1 MTDGEFMDM
10 EQRII
15 EGYNRSN
22 VIKDCKWSKL
32 QYGIT
37 ITIAVGILALVAIET
52 IKLIEVIKCIYQ
64 Q

>member
-52 IKLIEVIKCIYQ
+52 IKLIEVLKCI
-64 Q
+64 

>member
-15 EGYNRSN
+15 EGYNRSD

-37 ITIAVGILALVAIET
+37 ITIAVGLLALVAIET
-52 IKLIEVIKCIYQ
+52 IKLIEVIKCI
-64 Q
+64 

>member
-15 EGYNRSN
+15 ESYDRANIAKG
-22 VIKDCKWSKL
+22 CKWSKL

-52 IKLIEVIKCIYQ
+52 IKLIEVLKYI
-64 Q
+64 

>member
-32 QYGIT
+32 QYRIT

-52 IKLIEVIKCIYQ
+52 IKLIEVLKCI
-64 Q
+64 

>member
-1 MTDGEFMDM
+1 MTDDEFMDM

-52 IKLIEVIKCIYQ
+52 IKLIEVIKCI
-64 Q
+64 

>member
-1 MTDGEFMDM
+1 MTDGEFLDM

-22 VIKDCKWSKL
+22 VIKKCKWSKL

-37 ITIAVGILALVAIET
+37 ITIAVGMIALVVIEAIR
-52 IKLIEVIKCIYQ
+52 LIEVIKCI
-64 Q
+64 

>member
-37 ITIAVGILALVAIET
+37 ITIAVGILALAAIEA
-52 IKLIEVIKCIYQ
+52 IKLIEVLKCI
-64 Q
+64 

>member
-15 EGYNRSN
+15 ESYDRANIAKG
-22 VIKDCKWSKL
+22 CKWSKL

-37 ITIAVGILALVAIET
+37 ITIAVGMLALVAIET
-52 IKLIEVIKCIYQ
+52 IKLIEVIKCI
-64 Q
+64 

>member
-32 QYGIT
+32 QYGII

-52 IKLIEVIKCIYQ
+52 IKLIEVLKCI
-64 Q
+64 

>member
-15 EGYNRSN
+15 ESYNKSN

-37 ITIAVGILALVAIET
+37 ITIAVGMLALVAIET
-52 IKLIEVIKCIYQ
+52 IRLIEVIKCI
-64 Q
+64 

>member
-15 EGYNRSN
+15 ESYNRSN

-37 ITIAVGILALVAIET
+37 ITIAVGMLALVAIET
-52 IKLIEVIKCIYQ
+52 IKLIEVIKCI
-64 Q
+64 

>member
-15 EGYNRSN
+15 ESYNRSN
-22 VIKDCKWSKL
+22 VIKDYKWSKL

-37 ITIAVGILALVAIET
+37 ITIAVGMIALVVIEAIR
-52 IKLIEVIKCIYQ
+52 LIEVIKCI
-64 Q
+64 

>member
-37 ITIAVGILALVAIET
+37 ITIAVGMIALVAIET
-52 IKLIEVIKCIYQ
+52 IKLIEVLKCI
-64 Q
+64 

>member
-15 EGYNRSN
+15 EGYNRGN
-22 VIKDCKWSKL
+22 IIKDCKWSKL

-52 IKLIEVIKCIYQ
+52 IKLIEVLKCI
-64 Q
+64 

>member
-15 EGYNRSN
+15 EGYSRANM
-22 VIKDCKWSKL
+22 VKKCKWSKL

-37 ITIAVGILALVAIET
+37 ITIAVGMIALVVIEA
-52 IKLIEVIKCIYQ
+52 IKLIEVLKCI
-64 Q
+64 

>member
-15 EGYNRSN
+15 ESYNRSN

-37 ITIAVGILALVAIET
+37 ITIAVGMLALVVIEAIR
-52 IKLIEVIKCIYQ
+52 LIEVLKCI
-64 Q
+64 

>member
-15 EGYNRSN
+15 DSYNRSN
-22 VIKDCKWSKL
+22 IIKDCKWSKL

-37 ITIAVGILALVAIET
+37 ITIAVGMLALVVIET
-52 IKLIEVIKCIYQ
+52 IRLIEVIKCI
-64 Q
+64 

>member
-1 MTDGEFMDM
+1 MTDDEFMDM

-37 ITIAVGILALVAIET
+37 ITIAVGMLALVAIET
-52 IKLIEVIKCIYQ
+52 IKLIEVIKCI
-64 Q
+64 

>member
-1 MTDGEFMDM
+1 MTDGEFMDI

-37 ITIAVGILALVAIET
+37 ITIAVGIIALVAIET
-52 IKLIEVIKCIYQ
+52 IKLIEAIRCI
-64 Q
+64 